1 MSTLTKM
8 TRTVKKLEVPRPL
21 KSTTSS
27 AHNRNSVLDVKIN
40 SVDDLIVLTE
50 AVAYQMMQGNYDRA
64 LQSNVATMYSNL
76 KLYGAQLEALYKDFL
91 DRYFVVFRN
100 GSQDERLDKKTRLH
114 LLELIEL
121 RAKLWQ
127 GSDYMSQY
135 YRHRGT
141 HAEPLLVPT
150 MEGSGTGGSVSP
162 TLAAPAEPPT
172 LLGPGEVI
180 KPSGKFPKPTK
191 IPGKNYSKDEVVIR
205 NADSG
210 KVSPGAKERLVQ
222 ITGPNEENVNH
233 AKHLIGDTIRRNAS
247 PVRLDAGSGGEQAL
261 GASRASLDSTGSDEP
276 PRNREKSPHN
286 SRALLHSFSTND
298 AALGE
303 YKYTVTFGQHSIK
316 ITGNNLDLVKTAKLV
331 LDEYFESAGALEAM
345 GAGSGDFFTLSQ
357 RPGAA
362 LLLRD
367 DDALNGADDDVF
379 APHDQPAGDGDAAPR
394 RPRFSRATS
403 TDKNQG
409 GAPGARQTYTYETLV
424 QYADSPLSKL
434 PPAGLAAFPPELARK
449 NGYSRGVRYR

>member
-1 MSTLTKM
+1 MDDTMSTLTKM

-27 AHNRNSVLDVKIN
+27 ALNRNSVLDVKIN

-50 AVAYQMMQGNYDRA
+50 AVAYQMMQGNFDRV
-64 LQSNVATMYSNL
+64 LQSNVSTMYSNL
-76 KLYGAQLEALYKDFL
+76 KLYGAQLESLYKDFL

-121 RAKLWQ
+121 RAKQWQ

-150 MEGSGTGGSVSP
+150 MEGAGSGGSVSP
-162 TLAAPAEPPT
+162 TLAAPAEPQT

-210 KVSPGAKERLVQ
+210 KVSPGAKEPPPWTPMALMRLLGLERNHHTTMREPYFIVSPLTTPRWESTS
-222 ITGPNEENVNH
+222 ILLCLVNIP
-233 AKHLIGDTIRRNAS
+233 LR
-247 PVRLDAGSGGEQAL
+247 
-261 GASRASLDSTGSDEP
+261 SL
-276 PRNREKSPHN
+276 
-286 SRALLHSFSTND
+286 A
-298 AALGE
+298 
-303 YKYTVTFGQHSIK
+303 I
-316 ITGNNLDLVKTAKLV
+316 IWI
-331 LDEYFESAGALEAM
+331 
-345 GAGSGDFFTLSQ
+345 
-357 RPGAA
+357 
-362 LLLRD
+362 LLR
-367 DDALNGADDDVF
+367 
-379 APHDQPAGDGDAAPR
+379 
-394 RPRFSRATS
+394 
-403 TDKNQG
+403 
-409 GAPGARQTYTYETLV
+409 RQ
-424 QYADSPLSKL
+424 
-434 PPAGLAAFPPELARK
+434 
-449 NGYSRGVRYR
+449 N